1 MFSEASTFN
10 RNLNDRK
17 TGRVTSIQG
26 MFARA
31 KQFNGLIG
39 SWDTSQVTSLDTAF
53 SGAAAF
59 QGNGIALWDTSRV
72 TTFASFELT
81 APAEAGITACNK
93 RKIADV
99 WSTESTSTDE
109 RTMRN

>member
-1 MFSEASTFN
+1 
-10 RNLNDRK
+10 
-17 TGRVTSIQG
+17 

-53 SGAAAF
+53 SGAVAF

-72 TTFASFELT
+72 TTFANFT
-81 APAEAGITACNK
+81 ASAEAGITACNK

-109 RTMRN
+109 RTMEN